1 MADVSSEQ
9 SSGQRKSQAV
19 SCQECRRLKLKCD
32 RVFPC
37 ASCIRRG
44 CANLCPHGTLEKG
57 KRGFLRRLEQS
68 LPSASSNNSGKDGES
83 SEVAMFVAR
92 DAAMSKRILELE
104 ALLTNA
110 GIPIPGAPMAFSKA
124 VNASHKRPRRSSV
137 SELSTDISSASPDPP
152 KIPGESSD
160 VALGFGTL
168 TIDVENK
175 TRYIGLSGASAYLN
189 EDFWKTGQSRVPSRR
204 NSPEDLLLSDKK
216 PVSNQDVYTFSPS
229 VFCVELPPPIDSSS
243 LPPYPEAR
251 RLADLYFENASWM
264 YEIIPREIFFTVH
277 LPHVWPTTASP
288 TQKPMPHD
296 VFALVAIVLALGAFF
311 DLDLS
316 FNVVK
321 QRAAQLHSLAVAWIS
336 AHIPQDGA
344 LKLDTIPAVQT
355 VHLMVLYQLSTRGRG
370 DGEAAWQLLGMAM
383 RSIQAQGCHRD
394 GSRWNLPERDLE
406 ERRRV
411 FWETH
416 TYDRLQSFAFG
427 RPYSLSDSHHDCEM
441 PKSCDTPLPSDTS
454 PIDAEFSHTRWHHHK
469 FRFALLLGRIVDE
482 AFAAK
487 HPTYSVIMQLD
498 REINDFYVKL
508 PKWILC
514 ENVTDPIKDLQPGF
528 GIGQRA
534 SLRKDAQ
541 IFSLANMIFITKLHL
556 HRGPF
561 CRALMH
567 TPGEALKSRY
577 ESSVISLTE
586 AARAI
591 INISRGLF
599 TLHRRLTCRMWYL
612 LFHSFTATVCLA
624 VLVIVT
630 PFHPLAPLAY
640 DSVQM
645 ALELFSV
652 AEGDMAEIAR
662 ERVGRL
668 AGKAKDVLK
677 GWRQANGHETD
688 GGPNGRF
695 PESNVRGKPED
706 LLGAST
712 TLIRMQPTEG
722 TTLDLGAVVDALG
735 GQREGHENADPF
747 FFPLQPADPL
757 QVPYASG
764 MSRIPFP
771 SSMDPTWGWSD
782 ESFMNY
788 LNSAQA
794 IGNDP
799 ALTQD
804 QWMMDMTASIDL
816 NVDGFDLSSF
826 IQNGSTAW
834 MDFDLN
840 VPGSPRTLR
849 TL

>member
-1 MADVSSEQ
+1 MADVGSEQ

-68 LPSASSNNSGKDGES
+68 LPSASSKNGGKDGEA

-92 DAAMSKRILELE
+92 DAAMSKRIQELE
-104 ALLTNA
+104 AALTNA
-110 GIPIPGAPMAFSKA
+110 GVPIPGAPMAFSKA
-124 VNASHKRPRRSSV
+124 VNASNKRPRCSSASESSTDFSSV
-137 SELSTDISSASPDPP
+137 SADPP
-152 KIPGESSD
+152 KTSGESSD

-189 EDFWKTGQSRVPSRR
+189 EDLWKTGQSRIPSRR
-204 NSPEDLLLSDKK
+204 NSHEELLLSDME
-216 PVSNQDVYTFSPS
+216 PVPNQDDLFG
-229 VFCVELPPPIDSSS
+229 FELPPLMDDAAF
-243 LPPYPEAR
+243 PPYAEAR
-251 RLADLYFENASWM
+251 RLAGLYFENGSWM
-264 YEIIPREIFFTVH
+264 YEIIPKEIFFTVH
-277 LPHVWPTTASP
+277 LPHVYPTSASP
-288 TQKPMPHD
+288 TQKPIPHD
-296 VFALVAIVLALGAFF
+296 VLALVAVVLALGTFF

-316 FNVVK
+316 FSVAK
-321 QRAAQLHSLAVAWIS
+321 QRAAQLHSLSVTWLS
-336 AHIPQDGA
+336 AHIPQDGV

-383 RSIQAQGCHRD
+383 RAIQAQGCHRD

-416 TYDRLQSFAFG
+416 TYDRLQSFTFG
-427 RPYSLSDSHHDCEM
+427 RPYSQSDTHHDCEM
-441 PKSCDTPLPSDTS
+441 PKSCDTPLPSDTLRT
-454 PIDAEFSHTRWHHHK
+454 DTEFSHTRWHHHK

-487 HPTYSVIMQLD
+487 HPTYSIIMQLD
-498 REINDFYVKL
+498 REINDFYVEL

-514 ENVTDPIKDLQPGF
+514 ESVMDPMKDLQPGS
-528 GIGQRA
+528 GTGQRVF
-534 SLRKDAQ
+534 LRKDAQ
-541 IFSLANMIFITKLHL
+541 IFSLANMIFVTKLHL

-567 TPGEALKSRY
+567 TQGEALKSRY

-599 TLHRRLTCRMWYL
+599 TLHPTLTCRMWYF
-612 LFHSFTATVCLA
+612 LFHSFTAAICLA
-624 VLVIVT
+624 VLVIVA

-645 ALELFSV
+645 ALELFSL
-652 AEGDMAEIAR
+652 AEGDMAEVAR

-668 AGKAKDVLK
+668 AGKAKDVLE
-677 GWRQANGHETD
+677 GWRQASGHEND
-688 GGPNGRF
+688 EGPNGRF
-695 PESNVRGKPED
+695 PESNIRGKPED

-712 TLIRMQPTEG
+712 TLIRIQLTDDTAVDPE
-722 TTLDLGAVVDALG
+722 AVVDALG
-735 GQREGHENADPF
+735 GQGDTGPF
-747 FFPLQPADPL
+747 LVPRQLVDL
-757 QVPYASG
+757 VHVPYASG
-764 MSRIPFP
+764 ISRIPFP

-794 IGNDP
+794 NGDDST
-799 ALTQD
+799 LTQD
-804 QWMMDMTASIDL
+804 QWMNPTTNIDL

-826 IQNGSTAW
+826 IQNGATAW
-834 MDFDLN
+834 MNSNLN
-840 VPGSPRTLR
+840 TPLG
-849 TL
+849 

>member
-1 MADVSSEQ
+1 MAHVGSEQ

-68 LPSASSNNSGKDGES
+68 LPSASSKNSAKDGEA

-92 DAAMSKRILELE
+92 DAAMSKRIQELE
-104 ALLTNA
+104 AALTNA
-110 GIPIPGAPMAFSKA
+110 GVPIPGAPMASSKA
-124 VNASHKRPRRSSV
+124 LNPSNKRPRSSST
-137 SELSTDISSASPDPP
+137 SESNADFSTLSPDPT
-152 KIPGESSD
+152 KTPGDPSD
-160 VALGFGTL
+160 VTLGFGTL

-189 EDFWKTGQSRVPSRR
+189 ENLWKTGQSRMPSRR
-204 NSPEDLLLSDKK
+204 NSHEDLFLSDKE
-216 PVSNQDVYTFSPS
+216 PVPNQDGHVFSPPLS
-229 VFCVELPPPIDSSS
+229 GVELPPPMDDAAF
-243 LPPYPEAR
+243 PPYAEAH
-251 RLADLYFENASWM
+251 RLAGLYFENASWM
-264 YEIIPREIFFTVH
+264 YEVVPREIFFTAH
-277 LPHVWPTTASP
+277 LTLVYPTSASP
-288 TQKPMPHD
+288 TQKPIPHD
-296 VFALVAIVLALGAFF
+296 ILALVAIVLALGAFF

-316 FNVVK
+316 FPAAK
-321 QRAAQLHSLAVAWIS
+321 LRAAQLHSLSVAWLS

-344 LKLDTIPAVQT
+344 LKLETIPAVQT

-383 RSIQAQGCHRD
+383 RAIQAQGCHRD

-416 TYDRLQSFAFG
+416 TYDRLQSFTFG
-427 RPYSLSDSHHDCEM
+427 RPYSQSDTHHDGEM
-441 PKSCDTPLPSDTS
+441 PKSCDTPLPSDNS
-454 PIDAEFSHTRWHHHK
+454 PANTEFSHTRWHHHK
-469 FRFALLLGRIVDE
+469 FRFALLLGRIIDE

-498 REINDFYVKL
+498 REINDFYVEL
-508 PKWILC
+508 PKWMLC
-514 ENVTDPIKDLQPGF
+514 ESVTDPIKDLQPGS
-528 GIGQRA
+528 GTGQRA
-534 SLRKDAQ
+534 FLRKDAQ
-541 IFSLANMIFITKLHL
+541 IFSLANMIFLTKLHL

-567 TPGEALKSRY
+567 AGEALKSRY
-577 ESSVISLTE
+577 ESSVIRLTE

-599 TLHRRLTCRMWYL
+599 TLHPTLTCRMWYF
-612 LFHSFTATVCLA
+612 LFHSFTAAVCLS
-624 VLVIVT
+624 VLVIVA

-640 DSVQM
+640 DSMQM
-645 ALELFSV
+645 ALDLFV
-652 AEGDMAEIAR
+652 LAEGDMAEIAR
-662 ERVGRL
+662 ERIGRL
-668 AGKAKDVLK
+668 AGKAKDVLES
-677 GWRQANGHETD
+677 WRQANGREND
-688 GGPNGRF
+688 VGRNGRF
-695 PESNVRGKPED
+695 PESNIRGNPED

-712 TLIRMQPTEG
+712 TLIRIQPTEG
-722 TTLDLGAVVDALG
+722 TPVDPEAVVD
-735 GQREGHENADPF
+735 GQGAGDMCMF
-747 FFPLQPADPL
+747 FSPLQPADLL

-764 MSRIPFP
+764 ISRVPFP
-771 SSMDPTWGWSD
+771 SSMDPTRGWSD

-788 LNSAQA
+788 LNNAQTT
-794 IGNDP
+794 GNDLV
-799 ALTQD
+799 LTQV
-804 QWMMDMTASIDL
+804 QWTMNTSANINL

-826 IQNGSTAW
+826 IQNGATAW
-834 MDFDLN
+834 MDSDLN
-840 VPGSPRTLR
+840 APGSPT
-849 TL
+849 